1 MHVLGGDQ
9 DRSHAEVNRQQA
21 ENAVLA
27 QRRLK
32 ILRVAGAGACASSG
46 SMSAGNPASTSP
58 AASPRNRRYKSLCY
72 LDLPRGW
79 YATPTRHLEGCQ
91 KSVAIPDPQDRPRGA
106 LSTFRRKIRRY
117 SDCLW
122 SVMEGSSPNR
132 D

>member
-32 ILRVAGAGACASSG
+32 ILRVAGAGACASAG

-58 AASPRNRRYKSLCY
+58 AASPGNRRYKNLCMSIS
-72 LDLPRGW
+72 P
-79 YATPTRHLEGCQ
+79 EGGTQ
-91 KSVAIPDPQDRPRGA
+91 PQPGTLMGA
-106 LSTFRRKIRRY
+106 ENRLRYPILRIGRAGRYPISAKRLRRCSACR
-117 SDCLW
+117 
-122 SVMEGSSPNR
+122 
-132 D
+132 